1 MPINQD
7 FPLPNNQQGPQSDDN
22 GVINS
27 SKDSALNLIR
37 SKLSNIYS
45 SEPDAKAEELK
56 IAKDGVHSK
65 HQQFMQNLMA
75 SGKSLADIQ
84 VDWHDYY
91 ANLSNIEKHQ
101 VWKEFYQNQASTS
114 KLASAMQKSSDEQFS
129 SMPNSGSRTIVSKN
143 TKVIKPLSS
152 SQKQSLE
159 PQAQPNIEQL
169 PVDLPVVASP
179 KITESIV
186 SEFDKTKD
194 TKTQA
199 KEIKSEIV
207 SKVNARGKLKPKHHL
222 QSLLFGMSMG
232 MVVLFI
238 FMFSFFNERFIT
250 PFMTPSRTAS
260 SSPIIMD
267 PNALVGPEPQI
278 IIPKINVDV
287 PVVYNSPSISENDI
301 QNSLES
307 GVVHYPTTPKPGEN
321 GNSVIV
327 GHSSNNLLN
336 RGKYKF
342 AFVLLNKLE
351 NGDTITLQYNSKR
364 YVYKVYEKI
373 IVDPSEVGVLG
384 PTDKKASISLITCD
398 PPGTSI
404 KRLVIRAEQI
414 SPTTDSNIAS
424 NAPDVQSISVP
435 QVVPGNAPTLF
446 ERLFGWL

>member
-1 MPINQD
+1 MPVNQD
-7 FPLPNNQQGPQSDDN
+7 LPLPSNQQPDPSNN
-22 GVINS
+22 GRVVDS
-27 SKDSALNLIR
+27 SKDSALSLIR
-37 SKLSNIYS
+37 SKLNNIYS
-45 SEPDAKAEELK
+45 NEPDAKAEETK
-56 IAKDGVHSK
+56 IIKQGAHSK
-65 HQQFMQNLMA
+65 HQKFMQDLMK

-84 VDWHDYY
+84 VEWHNYY
-91 ANLSNIEKHQ
+91 ASLNDTEKHQ
-101 VWKEFYQNQASTS
+101 VWNEFYQNQAQTS
-114 KLASAMQKSSDEQFS
+114 KLAGAMQKTTDEQFDSIPKSNVRS
-129 SMPNSGSRTIVSKN
+129 SINKN
-143 TKVIKPLSS
+143 QKIIKPLPPSENKNFTKETEPAN
-152 SQKQSLE
+152 KQPTVELPTINNPKVTSAIIAE
-159 PQAQPNIEQL
+159 FEQPKN
-169 PVDLPVVASP
+169 DL
-179 KITESIV
+179 TQT
-186 SEFDKTKD
+186 SEIK
-194 TKTQA
+194 
-199 KEIKSEIV
+199 KEIVNKV
-207 SKVNARGKLKPKHHL
+207 SARGKLKPRHHL

-267 PNALVGPEPQI
+267 PSAQVGPEPQI

-287 PVVYNSPSISENDI
+287 PVVYDTPSIAESDI

-307 GVVHYPTTPKPGEN
+307 GVVHYPTTAKPGEN
-321 GNSVIV
+321 GNVVIV

-351 NGDTITLQYNSKR
+351 TGDTITLQYNSKR

-384 PTDKKASISLITCD
+384 PTDKKASVSLITCD
-398 PPGTSI
+398 PPGTSL

-424 NAPDVQSISVP
+424 NAPDVQSANVP
-435 QVVPGNAPTLF
+435 QVVPGNAPSLF